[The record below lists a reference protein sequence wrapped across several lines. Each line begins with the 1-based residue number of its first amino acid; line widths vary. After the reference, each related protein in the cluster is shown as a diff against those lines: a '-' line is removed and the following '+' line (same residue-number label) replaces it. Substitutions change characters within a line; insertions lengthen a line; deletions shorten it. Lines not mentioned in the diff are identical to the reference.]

1 MLLSR
6 SLLMPL
12 LWLSALFLL
21 LAGCSDSA
29 SLAQPY
35 YHQVAAAP
43 LQLQHRYQV
52 SNAYP
57 GRVEAPQR
65 FDMGFDAQGK
75 IIEILVDVGDEIA
88 QGQLLAR
95 LDTGLLDAQRLS
107 VLAQRQEKQA
117 QLKSIGIELSRQVEL
132 REQGFAVEQTMDKLL
147 AQQAIQQAGF
157 DQVAATLASVDQ
169 QLEKTAMRS
178 PFDGRVASRFVDPG
192 QVVPMAAPVLRLLQG
207 GSVVLQVGVPVRSAR
222 HLLVGKKYRVNFEGR
237 IIDAPILSLGTAV
250 SPATQTL
257 MVELLL
263 PKSATGEPVYDGQ
276 IARLILDEIREKK
289 GFWIPTDAMTGGVR
303 GTWNISVLQ
312 STADNTADQQA
323 LYKIVR
329 RKINILYAAGE
340 NSYVEGEFAPAELL
354 LMSGVHRLAPG
365 QRVILN
371 TETAASLTTSMG
383 Q

>member
-1 MLLSR
+1 M
-6 SLLMPL
+6 
-12 LWLSALFLL
+12 
-21 LAGCSDSA
+21 
-29 SLAQPY
+29 
-35 YHQVAAAP
+35 
-43 LQLQHRYQV
+43 
-52 SNAYP
+52 
-57 GRVEAPQR
+57 
-65 FDMGFDAQGK
+65 
-75 IIEILVDVGDEIA
+75 
-88 QGQLLAR
+88 
-95 LDTGLLDAQRLS
+95 
-107 VLAQRQEKQA
+107 
-117 QLKSIGIELSRQVEL
+117 
-132 REQGFAVEQTMDKLL
+132 
-147 AQQAIQQAGF
+147 
-157 DQVAATLASVDQ
+157 
-169 QLEKTAMRS
+169 
-178 PFDGRVASRFVDPG
+178 
-192 QVVPMAAPVLRLLQG
+192 
-207 GSVVLQVGVPVRSAR
+207 GVPVRSAR

-263 PKSATGEPVYDGQ
+263 PKSATGERVYDGQ

-312 STADNTADQQA
+312 ATADNTADQQA